1 MARLDSKDANNLL
14 RGLGVLNE
22 MLTLSMKDN
31 KSIQR
36 ENLGT
41 SKTDINKKLKLE
53 TETPGRY
60 TDKQLVVIK
69 KGQENI
75 ISQYNNFISM
85 KMIGPATRLDLE
97 LSNPSVNASFAAVS
111 CLSLLS
117 PLATLRCKGKP
128 PGSLTPIP
136 TLSSDACTNKA

>member
-22 MLTLSMKDN
+22 MLTLSMRNN

-41 SKTDINKKLKLE
+41 TQRDINQKLKLE
-53 TETPGRY
+53 TESPGRF

-75 ISQYNNFISM
+75 ISQYNNFIS
-85 KMIGPATRLDLE
+85 KI
-97 LSNPSVNASFAAVS
+97 N
-111 CLSLLS
+111 
-117 PLATLRCKGKP
+117 
-128 PGSLTPIP
+128 
-136 TLSSDACTNKA
+136 

>member
-22 MLTLSMKDN
+22 MLTLSMRNN

-69 KGQENI
+69 KGQDNI

-97 LSNPSVNASFAAVS
+97 SVSYTH
-111 CLSLLS
+111 L
-117 PLATLRCKGKP
+117 TL
-128 PGSLTPIP
+128 P
-136 TLSSDACTNKA
+136 TIAEV